1 MRTQTLTFL
10 AIGVIGVLSI
20 TPVRGAGE
28 MKVGVGKVVITP
40 TQAMWLAGYAARTKP
55 SEGKLHDLYAKALAF
70 EDETGARTVL
80 VTSDLIGV
88 PAALVKDTANRAR
101 AKFQL
106 PRERL
111 MVTVSHTH
119 SGPVLQDRLQH
130 MYGLDETQTRL
141 LTEYSKTLPDLF
153 LQAITSALNDL
164 QPCRV
169 EWGVGRAGFAVN
181 RRKYTLGGVIN
192 AGNPIGPVDHDVP
205 VLKISRAD
213 GSIKAVLHGYAC
225 HNTTLSQQEFSG
237 DYAGFAQVYLEAKL
251 PGATALFVCGCG
263 GDANPLPRGTV
274 ELAEK
279 YGAELAEA
287 VLSVAR
293 QPLTELQG
301 PIRVAFKEVSLA
313 LSPPPTRAGVE
324 NQLQDSNVYIQRRA
338 KLLLKTLDEQGALPT
353 AYPYPVQAWQ
363 FADGM
368 QMIALGGE
376 VVVDYSLRLKHE
388 LGRDRTWVIA
398 YANDVCAYM
407 PSLRVLREGGYEGA
421 ESMIYYGHHGPWA
434 PTIEEN
440 IVRTVHELAMP
451 AKQ

>member
-1 MRTQTLTFL
+1 MRKQTLTCL
-10 AIGVIGVLSI
+10 AIGMIGILSAG
-20 TPVRGAGE
+20 PVCGAGE

-40 TQAMWLAGYAARTKP
+40 TQDMWLAGYASRSKP
-55 SEGKLHDLYAKALAF
+55 SEGKLHDLYAKALAL

-88 PAALVKDTANRAR
+88 PAALVNDTANRAR
-101 AKFQL
+101 EKFQL

-111 MVTVSHTH
+111 MITVSHTH

-153 LQAITSALNDL
+153 LKAIASALNDL

-181 RRKYTLGGVIN
+181 RRQYTLGGVIN
-192 AGNPIGPVDHDVP
+192 AANPIGPVDHDVP
-205 VLKISRAD
+205 VLRISRAD
-213 GSIKAVLHGYAC
+213 GSIKAMAHGYAC
-225 HNTTLSQQEFSG
+225 HNTTLSQQKFSG
-237 DYAGFAQVYLEAKL
+237 DYAGFSQAYLEEKL

-274 ELAEK
+274 ELARK
-279 YGAELAEA
+279 YGAQLAEA
-287 VLSVAR
+287 VLAVAK

-301 PIRVAFKEVSLA
+301 PVRVAFKEVSLA
-313 LSPPPTRAGVE
+313 LSTPPTRAEVE
-324 NQLQDSNVYIQRRA
+324 KQLQDSNVYIQRRA
-338 KLLLKTLDEQGALPT
+338 KLLLKTLDEKGALPT
-353 AYPYPVQAWQ
+353 TYPYPVQVWQ

-388 LGRDRTWVIA
+388 LGRERTWVIA

-440 IVRTVHELAMP
+440 IMRTVHELAGP
-451 AKQ
+451 AKK

>member
-1 MRTQTLTFL
+1 MQIPTCLT
-10 AIGVIGVLSI
+10 IGLIGLLSVE
-20 TPVRGAGE
+20 PLRGAGE

-40 TQAMWLAGYAARTKP
+40 TQDMWLAGYASRTKP
-55 SEGKLHDLYAKALAF
+55 SEGKLHELHTKALAF

-88 PAALVKDTANRAR
+88 PPALVNDTAARAR
-101 AKFQL
+101 EKFQL

-141 LTEYSKTLPDLF
+141 LMEYSKTLPDLF
-153 LQAITSALNDL
+153 IQAIASALNDL

-181 RRKYTLGGVIN
+181 RRQYTLGGVIN
-192 AGNPIGPVDHDVP
+192 AANPIGPVDHDVP
-205 VLKISRAD
+205 VMKISRPD
-213 GSIKAVLHGYAC
+213 GSIKAVVHGYAC
-225 HNTTLSQQEFSG
+225 HNTTLNLQKFSG
-237 DYAGFAQVYLEAKL
+237 DYAGFSQAHLEEEL

-274 ELAEK
+274 ELAQK

-287 VLSVAR
+287 VLAAAR
-293 QPLTELQG
+293 QPLTELKG

-313 LSPPPTRAGVE
+313 LSAPPTRAEVE
-324 NQLQDSNVYIQRRA
+324 KQLQDANVHIQRRA
-338 KLLLKTLDEQGALPT
+338 KLLLKTLDEKGALPT
-353 AYPYPVQAWQ
+353 TYPYPIQAWQ

-368 QMIALGGE
+368 HMIALGGE
-376 VVVDYSLRLKHE
+376 VVVDYSLRLKYE
-388 LGRDRTWVIA
+388 FGRDRTWVIA

-421 ESMIYYGHHGPWA
+421 ESMIYYGHHGPWS
-434 PTIEEN
+434 PTIEGD
-440 IVRTVHELAMP
+440 IMRTVHELATP
-451 AKQ
+451 TKK

>member
-1 MRTQTLTFL
+1 MRTRTFTCLT
-10 AIGVIGVLSI
+10 IGLIGLLSAA
-20 TPVRGAGE
+20 PVHGAGE

-40 TQAMWLAGYAARTKP
+40 KQDMWLAGYASRTRP
-55 SEGKLHDLYAKALAF
+55 SEGKLHDLYAKALAL

-88 PAALVKDTANRAR
+88 PAALVNDTANRAR
-101 AKFQL
+101 EKFQL

-119 SGPVLQDRLQH
+119 TGPVLQDRLQH
-130 MYGLDETQTRL
+130 MYGLNETQTRL
-141 LTEYSKTLPDLF
+141 LEAYSKTLPDLF
-153 LQAITSALNDL
+153 LQAIASALNDL

-181 RRKYTLGGVIN
+181 RRQYTPGGVIN
-192 AGNPIGPVDHDVP
+192 GANPIGPVDHDVP
-205 VLKISRAD
+205 VMKISRAD
-213 GSIKAVLHGYAC
+213 GSIKAVVHGYAC
-225 HNTTLSQQEFSG
+225 HNTTLNLQKFSG
-237 DYAGFAQVYLEAKL
+237 DYAGFSQVYLEAKL

-274 ELAEK
+274 EHAQK
-279 YGAELAEA
+279 YGTELAEA
-287 VLSVAR
+287 VLAAAR
-293 QPLTELQG
+293 QPLTDLKG
-301 PIRVAFKEVSLA
+301 PIRAAFKEVSLA
-313 LSPPPTRAGVE
+313 LSPPPPRAEVE
-324 NQLQDSNVYIQRRA
+324 KQLQDSNVYVQRRA
-338 KLLLKTLDEQGALPT
+338 QLLLKTLHEKGALPT
-353 AYPYPVQAWQ
+353 TYPYPVQAWQ

-376 VVVDYSLRLKHE
+376 VVVDYSLRLKYE
-388 LGRDRTWVIA
+388 LGRERTWVIA

-434 PTIEEN
+434 PAIEEN
-440 IVRTVHELAMP
+440 IIGAVHELARP
-451 AKQ
+451 AKK

>member
-1 MRTQTLTFL
+1 MRTQPLTWL
-10 AIGVIGVLSI
+10 AIGGMAILAAG
-20 TPVRGAGE
+20 PVRGAGE
-28 MKVGVGKVVITP
+28 MKAGVGKVVITP
-40 TQAMWLAGYAARTKP
+40 THDMWLAGYASRTKP
-55 SEGKLHDLYAKALAF
+55 SEGKLHDLHAKALAF

-88 PAALVKDTANRAR
+88 PAALVKHTADRAR
-101 AKFQL
+101 EKFQL

-111 MVTVSHTH
+111 MITVSHTH

-141 LTEYSKTLPDLF
+141 LAEYSKTLPDLF
-153 LQAITSALNDL
+153 LKAIEGALKDL

-181 RRKYTLGGVIN
+181 RRQYTLGGVIN
-192 AGNPIGPVDHDVP
+192 GKNPIGPVDHDVP
-205 VLKISRAD
+205 VMKISRPD
-213 GSIKAVLHGYAC
+213 GSTKAVVHGYAC
-225 HNTTLSQQEFSG
+225 HNTTLSQQKFSG
-237 DYAGFAQVYLEAKL
+237 DYAGFSQVYLEEKL

-274 ELAEK
+274 ELAQK

-287 VLSVAR
+287 VLAAAK
-293 QPLTELQG
+293 QPLTELKG
-301 PIRVAFKEVSLA
+301 PIRVAFKEVALA
-313 LSPPPTRAGVE
+313 LSTPPTRAEVE
-324 NQLQDSNVYIQRRA
+324 KQLQDPNVYIQRRA
-338 KLLLKTLDEQGALPT
+338 KLLLKTLEEKGELPT
-353 AYPYPVQAWQ
+353 TYPYPVQAWQ

-376 VVVDYSLRLKHE
+376 VVVDYALRLKYE
-388 LGRDRTWVIA
+388 LGRERTWVIA

-407 PSLRVLREGGYEGA
+407 PSLRVWREGGYEGA

-434 PTIEEN
+434 PTIEED
-440 IVRTVHELAMP
+440 ILRTVHELAAP
-451 AKQ
+451 AKP

>member
-1 MRTQTLTFL
+1 MSTQTLTGL
-10 AIGVIGVLSI
+10 ALAVIGLVSAALVSA
-20 TPVRGAGE
+20 AGE
-28 MKVGVGKVVITP
+28 FKVGVGKVVITP
-40 TQAMWLAGYAARTKP
+40 TQDMWLAGYAARSKP
-55 SEGKLHDLYAKALAF
+55 SEGKLHDLYAKALAI

-88 PAALVKDTANRAR
+88 PAALVNEVARRAR
-101 AKFQL
+101 EKFEL

-141 LTEYSKTLPDLF
+141 LVEYSKTLPTLF
-153 LQAITSALNDL
+153 LQAIEGALKDL
-164 QPCRV
+164 QPGRV

-181 RRKYTLGGVIN
+181 RRQYTLGGVIN
-192 AGNPIGPVDHDVP
+192 ASNPIGPVDHDVP
-205 VLKISRAD
+205 VLKVSRPD
-213 GSIKAVLHGYAC
+213 GSIKAVVHGYAC
-225 HNTTLSQQEFSG
+225 HNTTLNLQKFSG
-237 DYAGFAQVYLEAKL
+237 DYAGFAQAYLEAKL

-274 ELAEK
+274 ELAQK

-287 VLSVAR
+287 VLAVVK
-293 QPLTELQG
+293 QPLTELMG
-301 PIRVAFKEVSLA
+301 PIRVAFKEVSLG
-313 LSPPPTRAGVE
+313 LSPPPTRTEVE
-324 NQLQDSNVYIQRRA
+324 KQLLDLNIYIQRRA
-338 KLLLKTLDEQGALPT
+338 KVLLKTLDEKGELPT
-353 AYPYPVQAWQ
+353 TYPYPVQVWQ

-376 VVVDYSLRLKHE
+376 VVVDYSLRLKYE
-388 LGRDRTWVIA
+388 LGRERTWVIG
-398 YANDVCAYM
+398 YANDVCAYI

-440 IVRTVHELAMP
+440 ILRTVHELAGP
-451 AKQ
+451 AKK

>member
-1 MRTQTLTFL
+1 MRTQILTCL
-10 AIGVIGVLSI
+10 AIGVIGLLFAV
-20 TPVRGAGE
+20 PVRGAGE
-28 MKVGVGKVVITP
+28 IKAGVGKVVITP
-40 TQAMWLAGYAARTKP
+40 MHDMWLAGYASRTKP
-55 SEGKLHDLYAKALAF
+55 SEGKLHDIYAKALAL

-88 PAALVKDTANRAR
+88 PAALVNDTANRAR
-101 AKFQL
+101 DKFQL

-141 LTEYSKTLPDLF
+141 LTEYSKTLPALF
-153 LQAITSALNDL
+153 LQAIASALNDL
-164 QPCRV
+164 QPCRA

-181 RRKYTLGGVIN
+181 RRQYTLGGVIN
-192 AGNPIGPVDHDVP
+192 GANPIGPVDHDVP
-205 VLKISRAD
+205 VMKISRAD
-213 GSIKAVLHGYAC
+213 GSIKALVHGYAC
-225 HNTTLSQQEFSG
+225 HNTTLSQQKFSG
-237 DYAGFAQVYLEAKL
+237 DYAGFSQAYLEEKM

-274 ELAEK
+274 ELARK

-287 VLSVAR
+287 VLTVAK
-293 QPLTELQG
+293 QPLTELKG

-313 LSPPPTRAGVE
+313 LSTPPTRAEVE
-324 NQLQDSNVYIQRRA
+324 KQLQDSNVYIQRRA
-338 KLLLKTLDEQGALPT
+338 KLLLKTLDEKGELPT
-353 AYPYPVQAWQ
+353 TYPYPVQAWQ

-376 VVVDYSLRLKHE
+376 VVVDYSLRMKHE
-388 LGRDRTWVIA
+388 LGRERTWVIA

-434 PTIEEN
+434 PTIEED
-440 IVRTVHELAMP
+440 IIRTVHEIAAP
-451 AKQ
+451 AKK

>member
-1 MRTQTLTFL
+1 
-10 AIGVIGVLSI
+10 
-20 TPVRGAGE
+20 
-28 MKVGVGKVVITP
+28 MKAGVGKVVITP
-40 TQAMWLAGYAARTKP
+40 KQDMWLAGYASRTKP
-55 SEGKLHDLYAKALAF
+55 SEGMLHDLHAKALAL

-80 VTSDLIGV
+80 MTSDLIGV
-88 PAALVKDTANRAR
+88 PAALVNDTAARAR
-101 AKFQL
+101 EKFQL

-111 MVTVSHTH
+111 MITVSHTH

-153 LQAITSALNDL
+153 LKAIESALNDL

-169 EWGVGRAGFAVN
+169 EWGIGRAGFAVN
-181 RRKYTLGGVIN
+181 RRQYTLGGVIN
-192 AGNPIGPVDHDVP
+192 AANPIGPVDHDVP
-205 VLKISRAD
+205 GLKISRSD
-213 GSIKAVLHGYAC
+213 GSIKAVVHGYAC
-225 HNTTLSQQEFSG
+225 HNTTLSLQKFSG
-237 DYAGFAQVYLEAKL
+237 DYAGFSQAYLEEKL

-274 ELAEK
+274 ELAQK

-287 VLSVAR
+287 VLAVVQ
-293 QPLTELQG
+293 QPLTGLKG
-301 PIRVAFKEVSLA
+301 PIRVAFKEISLA
-313 LSPPPTRAGVE
+313 LSTPPTRAEVE
-324 NQLQDSNVYIQRRA
+324 KQLQDPNVYVQRRA
-338 KLLLKTLDEQGALPT
+338 KLLLQTLDEKGVLPT
-353 AYPYPVQAWQ
+353 TYPYPVQAWQ

-376 VVVDYSLRLKHE
+376 VVVDYSLRLKYE
-388 LGRDRTWVIA
+388 LGRERTWVIA

-421 ESMIYYGHHGPWA
+421 ESMIYYGHHGPWS

-440 IVRTVHELAMP
+440 IIRTVHELAGP
-451 AKQ
+451 AMK